1 MKLKERIS
9 HFWNDTLGVDCPDEV
24 NILDSERPEDKEL
37 RESLERID
45 NLEKKYEASITSSA
59 KGGKGSS
66 TKVVE
71 KVETNTSKAIKKAEE
86 KNAEQKDIDIR
97 EER

>member
-9 HFWNDTLGVDCPDEV
+9 HFWNNTLGVDCPDEI

-37 RESLERID
+37 KESLARVD
-45 NLEKKYEASITSSA
+45 NLEKKFKASSSG
-59 KGGKGSS
+59 KSGKGSG

-71 KVETNTSKAIKKAEE
+71 KVETDTSKAIE
-86 KNAEQKDIDIR
+86 KAEQKAVEQKNVDER
-97 EER
+97 EGR